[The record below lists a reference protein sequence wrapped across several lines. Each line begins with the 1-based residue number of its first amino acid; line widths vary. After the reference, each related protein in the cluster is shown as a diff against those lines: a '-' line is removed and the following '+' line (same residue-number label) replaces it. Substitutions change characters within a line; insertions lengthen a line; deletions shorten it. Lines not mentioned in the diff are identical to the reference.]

1 MKHLLFFCSVT
12 IFSICFSQ
20 FAVAQ
25 NNGVKKETQ
34 TLALGDSTVKINIYE
49 RKGARVTFVSPHH
62 NEQIAVRLGREA
74 IEKTGGRFIEIESHD
89 ENGNPQRRLNFSFK
103 GANYSL
109 DPNRIFTENGR
120 HCAGFAPEI
129 EPLVKDFAERL
140 LKIIL
145 ADGARLREGERFLV
159 AIHNNRDVDE
169 RLELAEKSRDLT
181 ALGFS
186 SGFATMN
193 LTQTEFHYQAEGVY
207 LSNNESDADNFVFV
221 STPLLMSFFA
231 AEGFSVVLQK
241 PATKL
246 QIKNC
251 AVDDGSLSVFA
262 GLRNIPYIN
271 FEADS
276 KYGEFR
282 QRQMINA
289 VYRLF
294 FEQQRGA
301 QQAKIKKKLYDRP
314 SIYRNTKNRK
324 LTGIKRIKGIN
335 KNREYLFH
343 SC

>member
-1 MKHLLFFCSVT
+1 MKQLLFFCIIT
-12 IFSICFSQ
+12 IFSICFCQ
-20 FAVAQ
+20 FAAAQ

-74 IEKTGGRFIEIESHD
+74 IEKTGGRFVEIESLD
-89 ENGNPQRRLNFSFK
+89 ENGNGQRRLNFSFK
-103 GANYSL
+103 GVNYSL

-120 HCAGFAPEI
+120 QCSQFAPEI
-129 EPLVKDFAERL
+129 EPLVKDFGERL

-169 RLELAEKSRDLT
+169 QTELAQKSRDLT

-186 SGFATMN
+186 AGFAAMN
-193 LTQTEFHYQAEGVY
+193 LSQTEFHHQTEGVY
-207 LSNNESDADNFVFV
+207 LSNSEYDADNFVFV
-221 STPLLMSFFA
+221 STPALMSFFI
-231 AEGFSVVLQK
+231 AEGFNVVLQK
-241 PATKL
+241 PAAKL

-271 FEADS
+271 LEADA
-276 KYGEFR
+276 KFGEFR

-289 VYRLF
+289 IYRLF
-294 FEQQRGA
+294 YQQQRGL
-301 QQAKIKKKLYDRP
+301 QQAKMKK
-314 SIYRNTKNRK
+314 
-324 LTGIKRIKGIN
+324 
-335 KNREYLFH
+335 
-343 SC
+343 